1 MQILKENEGM
11 TDFKKLLQ
19 YYRYVD
25 QINEIRRVEERDIRD
40 LHFKAVRN
48 PMRDMAKFEL
58 KKKNKDLNY

>member
-11 TDFKKLLQ
+11 TDFKKRLQ

-25 QINEIRRVEERDIRD
+25 QIRRVEEREIRD